1 MFLINKY
8 ITVIVV
14 ALCICASAGAQLDP
28 TRQEALDARM
38 TEYFETLRHESL
50 DVQKAECDFMIGT
63 CTDSLV
69 RQHVALRIYD
79 HYIDSGIMGAE
90 AVALHVFDKWFLTG
104 QVKMRDEM
112 ELLAAKV
119 FAEFNRQSQIGMT
132 APSLTMQD
140 MQGEMQ
146 TVLNDHGKRFRVLY
160 FYDTSCATCKVRT
173 LMLNDLLEKEDF
185 PIDLIAVYAS
195 DNRQSWEEYVSEHL
209 SPDVKKATVTHLWDP
224 ELDSD
229 FQRKYGVVQTPR
241 MFLIA
246 PDGTILG
253 RGLDVNALSQM
264 LHGIFDEP
272 ELDYGSEESIQ
283 LYDGL
288 FSGPAPSAKE
298 VSDLADYIA
307 KTTLEK
313 GDTAMFRQMTG
324 DLLYYLSSQRGEGYK
339 EGLAHLI
346 DAHILSRGDIWRS
359 ADDSLKVVGFAEMT
373 DDLLSRSEPGR
384 MVADLKLP
392 GELLTSRKTKT
403 GDFKLRKIKGDR
415 NVILF
420 YTEGCN
426 VCTAEKAAA
435 RGLVSRD
442 PKTRVLMVNVDE
454 VLASSPSLAG
464 RLFDSFDLS
473 TLPFMLETDKKGRI
487 MRRYI
492 TIIE

>member
-1 MFLINKY
+1 MFLIKKY

-14 ALCICASAGAQLDP
+14 ALCVCASASAQLD
-28 TRQEALDARM
+28 TARQAALDARM
-38 TEYFETLRHESL
+38 TEYFETLKHESL
-50 DVQKAECDFMIGT
+50 DVQKAECDFMIET

-69 RQHVALRIYD
+69 RQHVALSIYD

-112 ELLAAKV
+112 ELLAARV
-119 FAEFNRQSQIGMT
+119 FADFNRQSQIGMT

-140 MQGEMQ
+140 IEGNVR
-146 TVLNDHGKRFRVLY
+146 TVLDCPGKRFTILY

-173 LMLNDLLEKEDF
+173 LMLNALLEQEDF
-185 PIDLIAVYAS
+185 PVDLIAVYAS
-195 DNRQSWEEYVSEHL
+195 DNRESWEKYVREHL

-246 PDGTILG
+246 PYGTILG

-272 ELDYGSEESIQ
+272 ELDFGSEESTQ

-288 FSGPAPSAKE
+288 FSGSAPSAKE

-313 GDTAMFRQMTG
+313 GDTVMFRQMTG
-324 DLLYYLSSQRGEGYK
+324 DLLYYLSSQRGEGFK
-339 EGLAHLI
+339 EGLNHLV
-346 DAHILSRGDIWRS
+346 DTHILSRSDIWRS
-359 ADDSLKVVGFAEMT
+359 ADDSLKVIGFAEMA

-392 GELLTSRKTKT
+392 GELMTARKTKT

-415 NVILF
+415 NIILF

-426 VCTAEKAAA
+426 VCAAEKAAA
-435 RGLVSRD
+435 HQLVARE

-454 VLASSPSLAG
+454 VLSSSPSLAG
-464 RLFDSFDLS
+464 RFFDSFDLS
-473 TLPFMLETDKKGRI
+473 TLPFILETDKKGRI
-487 MRRYI
+487 LRRYI
-492 TIIE
+492 TVTE